1 MVSSRPPDHIWPGQ
15 SNAGPIDQG
24 SVAQRASKLL
34 MLAGRGFIRD
44 EGFYRASALAFDT
57 VLGLVPLLAFLVS
70 TLKGFGAYQALMRD
84 TIRPGIVRTM
94 IAIGAERDSEAV
106 GLLGVFLKVLDI
118 VEQASFGT
126 LGVVGLVFLL
136 YIVVLLLVSVE
147 ETMNHIFGVEKARS
161 ITRKIT
167 DYSAILF
174 VTPLSTILAT
184 GAASGAERLA
194 WLKQGAFSQLSAALL
209 MALCLALFYLVM
221 PYRRV
226 RLRSAALGGLVAG
239 VFWYVVLVVHV
250 HFQIGVAR
258 YNALYSTFAAFPLF
272 LVWVFISWLVVLYGA
287 EIAAAHDKPELYR
300 WRIRGGDIDHR
311 SRLFI
316 AILALSEMARRSKLG
331 LSPLP
336 LSGLAERTNL
346 PSELLRAEMERFVAA
361 DYLMRNVE
369 LGEPRYAIARDLDA
383 INIGSI
389 TSILEASSSKHAST
403 EQHPKTWQ
411 FVDERL
417 LRRDE
422 AVRATTLR
430 ELAELALEDDKQSVS
445 CESVDPDV
453 KTKTE
458 ADVPP

>member
-1 MVSSRPPDHIWPGQ
+1 MVSSRPSDHLWPGQ
-15 SNAGPIDQG
+15 SAKGPAHQG
-24 SVAQRASKLL
+24 TFAERATRL
-34 MLAGRGFIRD
+34 MLLAGRGFIRD

-194 WLKQGAFSQLSAALL
+194 WLKQGVFSQISAALL
-209 MALCLALFYLVM
+209 MALCLSLFYLVM

-226 RLRSAALGGLVAG
+226 RLRSAAIGGLVAG
-239 VFWYVVLVVHV
+239 VVWYLVLVVHV

-258 YNALYSTFAAFPLF
+258 YNALYSTFAAIPLF
-272 LVWVFISWLVVLYGA
+272 LVWVFISWIVVLLGA
-287 EIAAAHDKPELYR
+287 EIAAAHDKPELYQ
-300 WRIRGGDIDHR
+300 WRIRGADIDHR

-316 AILALSEMARRSKLG
+316 AILALSEMAHRARLG
-331 LSPLP
+331 LPPLA

-346 PSELLRAEMERFVAA
+346 PSELLRAELERFVTAE
-361 DYLMRNVE
+361 YVMRSVE
-369 LGEPRYAIARDLDA
+369 HGEPRYAIARDLDS
-383 INIGSI
+383 INVGLV
-389 TSILEASSSKHAST
+389 TEVLETCSSKNAPTAERSNA
-403 EQHPKTWQ
+403 WR
-411 FVDERL
+411 FVDDCL
-417 LRRDE
+417 LRRDD
-422 AVRATTLR
+422 AIRRMTLR
-430 ELAELALEDDKQSVS
+430 ELAKLTQDD
-445 CESVDPDV
+445 DRNRPPD
-453 KTKTE
+453 
-458 ADVPP
+458 AS

>member
-1 MVSSRPPDHIWPGQ
+1 MV
-15 SNAGPIDQG
+15 
-24 SVAQRASKLL
+24 
-34 MLAGRGFIRD
+34 LAGRGFIRD

-147 ETMNHIFGVEKARS
+147 ETLNHIFGVEKARS

-184 GAASGAERLA
+184 GAASGTERLA
-194 WLKQGAFSQLSAALL
+194 WLKQGIFSQISAALL
-209 MALCLALFYLVM
+209 MALCLSLFYLVM

-226 RLRSAALGGLVAG
+226 RLRSAAVGGLVAG
-239 VFWYVVLVVHV
+239 VFWYLVLVVHV

-258 YNALYSTFAAFPLF
+258 YNALYSTFAAIPLF
-272 LVWVFISWLVVLYGA
+272 LVWVFISWLVVLFGA

-300 WRIRGGDIDHR
+300 WRIRGDDIDHR

-316 AILALSEMARRSKLG
+316 AVLALSEMAHRAIHG
-331 LSPLP
+331 LPPLA

-346 PSELLRAEMERFVAA
+346 PSELLRAELERFVGA
-361 DYLMRNVE
+361 DLLLRSVE
-369 LGEPRYAIARDLDA
+369 QGEPRYAIARDLDA

-389 TSILEASSSKHAST
+389 TEVLEVSNSKHAPT
-403 EQHPKTWQ
+403 LEFAKTWH
-411 FVDERL
+411 FIDERL
-417 LRRDE
+417 LRRNE
-422 AVRATTLR
+422 AIRSTTLR
-430 ELAELALEDDKQSVS
+430 ELASLVRDERLPDSVKAHLT
-445 CESVDPDV
+445 ESN
-453 KTKTE
+453 
-458 ADVPP
+458 

>member
-1 MVSSRPPDHIWPGQ
+1 MVSSRPSDHVWPGQ
-15 SNAGPIDQG
+15 SAKGSHQKGP
-24 SVAQRASKLL
+24 SAQRAARL
-34 MLAGRGFIRD
+34 MLLAARGFIHD

-84 TIRPGIVRTM
+84 TIRPSIVRTM

-184 GAASGAERLA
+184 GAASGTEHLA
-194 WLKQGAFSQLSAALL
+194 WLRQGVFSQISAAVL
-209 MALCLALFYLVM
+209 MALCLSLFYLVM
-221 PYRRV
+221 PFRRV
-226 RLRSAALGGLVAG
+226 RLLSAVTGGLVAG
-239 VFWYVVLVVHV
+239 VSWYLVLIVYV
-250 HFQIGVAR
+250 HFQVGVAR
-258 YNALYSTFAAFPLF
+258 YNALYSTFAAIPLL
-272 LVWVFISWLVVLYGA
+272 LVWVFVSWIIVLVGA
-287 EIAAAHDKPELYR
+287 EIAAAHDKPELYL
-300 WRIRGGDIDHR
+300 WRIRGANIDHR

-316 AILALSEMARRSKLG
+316 AVLALSEIARRARVGLPPLG
-331 LSPLP
+331 LSE
-336 LSGLAERTNL
+336 LAERTNL
-346 PSELLRAEMERFVAA
+346 PSELLREELELFVGPQ
-361 DYLMRNVE
+361 YLMRNVE
-369 LGEPRYAIARDLDA
+369 HGEPRYAIARDLDS
-383 INIGSI
+383 INVGHI
-389 TSILEASSSKHAST
+389 TDILESSSSKNAPIE
-403 EQHPKTWQ
+403 EQARAWQ

-417 LRRDE
+417 LRRDDSI
-422 AVRATTLR
+422 RQTTLR
-430 ELAELALEDDKQSVS
+430 ELADL
-445 CESVDPDV
+445 
-453 KTKTE
+453 TE
-458 ADVPP
+458 TANLTPTSAAT